1 MLDHSRC
8 PLRLVLTSNL
18 CKGGAQPGG
27 PALFSKAYG
36 SHTHSTYSHLKDIA
50 LHIGK
55 WGGGKIQTPLLTPN
69 VGFFKHQNQISNSL
83 RPTRFNSILTLTI
96 LS

>member
-18 CKGGAQPGG
+18 CKGGG
-27 PALFSKAYG
+27 PAGGHSPLFQGLG